1 VNLRPTI
8 LIIDDM
14 PSEVVLLGETL
25 AGLGEVLFATSG
37 EQGLEVAARTLPDLI
52 ILDVVMPGLDG
63 FEVLRRLKADP
74 RLAFIPVLFLTIQT
88 TEQDEFGGLQL
99 GAVDYLAKPSPPA
112 LVSARVRNHL
122 RLKALYEQQAAL
134 VEELRGALSAR
145 IRPGPAHRR
154 CAWCRRVR
162 NALGGWEAQDASGPA
177 QAWVFT
183 VCPDCLRKV
192 LREEAP
198 GESEG

>member
-1 VNLRPTI
+1 MNPRPTLLI
-8 LIIDDM
+8 LDDV

-37 EQGLEVAARTLPDLI
+37 EQGLEVAARALPDLI

-74 RLAFIPVLFLTIQT
+74 RLASIPVLFLTIQS

-122 RLKALYEQQAAL
+122 RLKALYEQQTAL

-145 IRPGPAHRR
+145 TRPDPAHRR

-162 NALGGWEAQDASGPA
+162 NGQGGWEAQNTAGPA
-177 QAWVFT
+177 RAWAFT

-192 LREEAP
+192 LRDERPRET
-198 GESEG
+198 